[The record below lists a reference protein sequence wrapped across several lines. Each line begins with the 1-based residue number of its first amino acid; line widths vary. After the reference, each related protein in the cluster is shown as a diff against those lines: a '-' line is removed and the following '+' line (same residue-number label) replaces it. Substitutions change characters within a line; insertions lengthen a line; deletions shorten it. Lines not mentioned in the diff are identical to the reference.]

1 VRSNGPFRLS
11 LCIVLIAGL
20 VFPFSVRPSH
30 AANGYTLLDAATEQ
44 RLPDRQG
51 ILGIEISPDGTT
63 ATFPDGTRTTAYP
76 IKRVLPDSVLVQSP
90 IGVGAIIY
98 AVNGVLFTTPDGLPR
113 YIRSLAPG
121 STAKNEA
128 SPQQAAGYHKEGH
141 CL

>member
-51 ILGIEISPDGTT
+51 ILG
-63 ATFPDGTRTTAYP
+63 
-76 IKRVLPDSVLVQSP
+76 
-90 IGVGAIIY
+90 
-98 AVNGVLFTTPDGLPR
+98 
-113 YIRSLAPG
+113 
-121 STAKNEA
+121 NEA